1 MRLSDRARSFLCLQ
15 ATVTMRD
22 EDATRLAIRRMADE
36 LGDEDARRCLQ
47 MVERSIT
54 GADRLWLASLR

>member
-1 MRLSDRARSFLCLQ
+1 LGVVLLRDTQ
-15 ATVTMRD
+15 VD